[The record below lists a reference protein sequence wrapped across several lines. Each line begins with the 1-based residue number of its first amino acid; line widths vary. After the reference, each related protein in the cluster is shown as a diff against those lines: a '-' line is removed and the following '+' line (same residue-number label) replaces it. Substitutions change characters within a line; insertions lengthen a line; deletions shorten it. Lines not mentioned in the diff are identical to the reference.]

1 MQPRGL
7 VGLGE
12 DTLDHS
18 GPELKQVMDVLAD
31 PKAYPL
37 IVHCTQGKDR
47 TGITILL
54 VLLLCQMDIAA
65 ITADY
70 VKSEAELQP
79 EMEERMK
86 EIRSIGLDEEFA
98 RCPPHFCRAMEEYLD
113 SKYGGIRQFLT
124 SIGVDEAQQEAVR
137 QNLLLSPRK

>member
-7 VGLGE
+7 IGLGI
-12 DTLDHS
+12 DTIQHS
-18 GPELKQVMDVLAD
+18 GPEVKQVMDVFAN
-31 PKAYPL
+31 PHAYPVL
-37 IVHCTQGKDR
+37 VHCTQGKDR

-54 VLLLCQMDIAA
+54 LLLLCQIDIDA

-98 RCPPHFCRAMEEYLD
+98 KCPPHFCRAMEEYLD
-113 SKYGGIRQFLT
+113 TQYGGIRQYLT
-124 SIGVDEAQQEAVR
+124 SIGVEEAQQEAVR
-137 QNLLLSPRK
+137 DNLLLSPPD